1 MFKVGRG
8 RYLSLKPSL
17 GTGRYLSLKPS
28 LGRMSV
34 SIVRVVS
41 DVVVVV
47 VMALKIMVE
56 GSWPAPTF
64 VKVG

>member
-1 MFKVGRG
+1 M
-8 RYLSLKPSL
+8 KPSL